1 LNLKV
6 VSHLAKILALSSVR
20 QKRAKGSVPKGLA
33 KSPITNILFLVVGFP
48 VVAFLTYSFSGAFLK
63 NVVLDAFF
71 LQFSIFLPSFMA
83 FATMMY
89 GVVFEFSQS
98 THVSSTN
105 VINWLPIRAIDYVL
119 ASAVCMA
126 YFMAPG
132 FTLFFGATLGIALS
146 VNMLNIWMFSL
157 VFGILGMFSG
167 AFILEVIR
175 ALMNRVSA
183 SFYKRGGRSTVAV
196 RMLGSIAL
204 MVVFVLIFNVNV
216 LLIILQYFVGGVG
229 NAWFIPVLWPS
240 LAIMSYLAADA
251 VQTIVYAAL
260 SVGFTLAILW
270 ASVKVRAKYWVP
282 IPVSIKLAS
291 SKSYTPK
298 KGILGRLG
306 FTLAETALIRKD
318 LRGLARRKEMI
329 GWIAAPIAIGVISV
343 ITAQSSWA
351 TATTTIDKLAFFTG
365 PFLGIVLLA
374 FYLALTGVGQEGG
387 AFINLLAAPLK
398 EKEIVKA
405 KLVVALLPATCAL
418 IVLLAFIQV
427 MVQPRLEAIIAIT
440 VGLGAVV
447 LESTLVGLAVGSR
460 FPDFTEVPKA
470 RFVTQKGT
478 LCGMA
483 TLGVSLVTTLLPL
496 LIYTFISTSLSLT
509 AATFLTAII
518 AFVICYVGYRA
529 TANGIQELINQAH

>member
-1 LNLKV
+1 
-6 VSHLAKILALSSVR
+6 
-20 QKRAKGSVPKGLA
+20 
-33 KSPITNILFLVVGFP
+33 
-48 VVAFLTYSFSGAFLK
+48 
-63 NVVLDAFF
+63 
-71 LQFSIFLPSFMA
+71 
-83 FATMMY
+83 
-89 GVVFEFSQS
+89 
-98 THVSSTN
+98 
-105 VINWLPIRAIDYVL
+105 
-119 ASAVCMA
+119 
-126 YFMAPG
+126 
-132 FTLFFGATLGIALS
+132 
-146 VNMLNIWMFSL
+146 
-157 VFGILGMFSG
+157 
-167 AFILEVIR
+167 
-175 ALMNRVSA
+175 
-183 SFYKRGGRSTVAV
+183 
-196 RMLGSIAL
+196 
-204 MVVFVLIFNVNV
+204 
-216 LLIILQYFVGGVG
+216 
-229 NAWFIPVLWPS
+229 
-240 LAIMSYLAADA
+240 
-251 VQTIVYAAL
+251 
-260 SVGFTLAILW
+260 
-270 ASVKVRAKYWVP
+270 
-282 IPVSIKLAS
+282 
-291 SKSYTPK
+291 
-298 KGILGRLG
+298 
-306 FTLAETALIRKD
+306 
-318 LRGLARRKEMI
+318 LRGLTRRKEMI